1 MKWLNKLGEFG
12 TVISICLV
20 ILIIFT
26 IISIILFICDLIDK
40 QYKKVFADQVDQL
53 GKFIQGKEIVKFGDI
68 LYDDIW
74 YKEGTIYSIDLPV
87 TVTDTTDTVTKTTKT
102 FKLWRAEVIHR
113 NDEKLAIE
121 IKTSQN
127 SSNEPIVTIYVP
139 ELSYMQKIWHQRK
152 IAKEQKFIEENYST
166 VFTSKGV

>member
-1 MKWLNKLGEFG
+1 MKWLNELGEFG
-12 TVISICLV
+12 TVISVCLV

-26 IISIILFICDLIDK
+26 ILGVILFICDLIDK

-87 TVTDTTDTVTKTTKT
+87 TVTDTTTETKT

-139 ELSYMQKIWHQRK
+139 ELSYMQKVWHQRK
-152 IAKEQKFIEENYST
+152 IAKEQKFIAENYST
-166 VFTSKGV
+166 EFTSKGV

>member
-1 MKWLNKLGEFG
+1 MAWLKELGAFG
-12 TVISICLV
+12 TLISICLV

-26 IISIILFICDLIDK
+26 IIGIILFILDLIDK
-40 QYKKVFADQVDQL
+40 QYKKVFTDQVDQL

-74 YKEGTIYSIDLPV
+74 YEEGTRYNIDLPV
-87 TVTDTTDTVTKTTKT
+87 TITDTTDTVTKT
-102 FKLWRAEVIHR
+102 FKLWKAEVIHR

-166 VFTSKGV
+166 TFTSKGV